1 MSLVYYFFSE
11 HGVGLHIRL
20 FRKLTGDTRQ

>member
-11 HGVGLHIRL
+11 HGVNV
-20 FRKLTGDTRQ
+20 TGGRIWFTLSELD